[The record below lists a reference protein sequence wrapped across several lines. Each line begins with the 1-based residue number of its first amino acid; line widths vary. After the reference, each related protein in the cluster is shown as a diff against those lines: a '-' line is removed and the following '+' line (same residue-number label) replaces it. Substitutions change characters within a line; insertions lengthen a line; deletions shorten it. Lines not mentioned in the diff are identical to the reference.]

1 MAPEHPV
8 TFIITIDGPAGAGKS
23 SLARRLA
30 ARLSFLYLE
39 SGALYRGLAWVAL
52 DRLGPAWTPQE
63 FLSLLPQITLRL
75 AVSDSGLRLYNGG
88 QEITGQL
95 RQPLV
100 TEGSSRVAVLR
111 PVRQWVRE
119 RLREVAAGCS
129 VVAEGR
135 DMGTK
140 VFPEAQVKI
149 FLEASLEA
157 RARRRWLELRSQG
170 SAVSEAEVLAAVA
183 ARDRRDRERQEDP
196 LRPAPEA
203 RIIDTTAYTLE
214 QVEELCYQLIRPYL
228 PEAAC

>member
-1 MAPEHPV
+1 MAPENPA

-30 ARLSFLYLE
+30 ARLSFVYLE

-63 FLSLLPQITLRL
+63 LLPLLPGITLRL
-75 AVSDSGLRLYNGG
+75 VLGDSGLRLYNGG
-88 QEITGQL
+88 QEITGWL
-95 RQPLV
+95 RQPQV

-119 RLREVAAGCS
+119 RLREAAAGRS

-170 SAVSEAEVLAAVA
+170 SDVSEAEVLAAVA

-214 QVEELCYQLIRPYL
+214 QVEELCYQLIHPHLAKAGR
-228 PEAAC
+228 